1 MAQHIGII
9 KINERG
15 EMLERLEINFADVV
29 NVLEEIDS
37 YKDKYP
43 WIGTIDPYG
52 DTIFNHIQIPF
63 VIEDLKKLQKD
74 VRELISEEDS
84 IDKSIS
90 FLEKFHAYEY
100 IKFIG
105 D

>member
-52 DTIFNHIQIPF
+52 DTIFNRVQIPF
-63 VIEDLKKLQKD
+63 VIKDLKKLQKG
-74 VRELISEEDS
+74 VRELISKDS
-84 IDKSIS
+84 IDKLIS
-90 FLEKFHAYEY
+90 FLEKFDIHEY